1 MFGYI
6 KPVKCELKIREFE
19 HYRATY
25 CGLCH
30 ALSKDYGFLAR
41 FLVNY
46 DFTFLALVLEDAAP
60 KYEKRRCV
68 AHPFCKRSVCTAC
81 SSLSKT
87 AAASVILSWWKLCD
101 EVADDKSFFARIAKL
116 FLKPAYKKA
125 VAAMPEF
132 DAVCREKLAE
142 LCALERDNSP
152 SLDAV
157 ADTFASIVASL
168 SELASSPRVMREF
181 FYHIGRIIYL
191 TDALADI
198 ADDLKG
204 GQYNPIAARF
214 GINTLPIDESVYE
227 QVKAGIFASD
237 ALADSAISL
246 ISHPHM
252 NLILNVLKLGIPAAV
267 EAARAGKKPKK
278 EKIHERSI

>member
-68 AHPFCKRSVCTAC
+68 AHPFCKRSACTEC

-132 DAVCREKLAE
+132 DAVCREKLSE

-168 SELASSPRVMREF
+168 SELASNPRVMREF

-198 ADDLKG
+198 ALG
-204 GQYNPIAARF
+204 GACF
-214 GINTLPIDESVYE
+214 GL
-227 QVKAGIFASD
+227 
-237 ALADSAISL
+237 
-246 ISHPHM
+246 
-252 NLILNVLKLGIPAAV
+252 AAV
-267 EAARAGKKPKK
+267 ITFGGAVRRRLAVFTLVCLGLLLLGRYIGANQTLFAVADQIFSAGFTQ
-278 EKIHERSI
+278 RF